1 MKEFIK
7 KYFSRHFP
15 IGKLFAATTQKEAA
29 LDFNSFTLSRGRQ
42 IWLKILSIS
51 HWVCLAG
58 FLIAILVANVPAWK
72 ITNWHVPFTT
82 REFNPIDLLKT
93 LCVSGLIGFG
103 TNYIA
108 IQMLFRPVQKRP
120 IWGQGLIPSQR
131 DRIVYTLASG
141 MHKYILA
148 EELIMMNLDKAGLPQ
163 KISDFVID
171 STNSLIKDEELKEE
185 IREWIVAGMKEYF
198 EQEHIRKD
206 ILAVIDAKVD
216 TSLEGGVKKFLV
228 NTYRNYQREDYHT
241 FINKMIDEVPPTA
254 GMVMDKFG
262 DEKTDEIILYL
273 NERRGE
279 LSKLI
284 SFSIAELLSRLDIP
298 DLLRTQ
304 MAHFDDS
311 RLERMVR
318 EATNEQLLY
327 IQYLG
332 TILGLLGGMLIWEP
346 VFMLVV
352 YGLLIGFLFA
362 LDIFL
367 FNRGNSAK

>member
-15 IGKLFAATTQKEAA
+15 IANLFAAVAQKEAA
-29 LDFNSFTLSRGRQ
+29 LDFNSFKLSRGRQ

-51 HWVCLAG
+51 HWVCLLG
-58 FLIAILVANVPAWK
+58 FVVGILLANILKLDFADWQIPIIANKFDPV
-72 ITNWHVPFTT
+72 
-82 REFNPIDLLKT
+82 ELLKI
-93 LCVSGLIGFG
+93 LCVSGLIGYG

-108 IQMLFRPVQKRP
+108 IHMLFRPVQKRP

-148 EELIMMNLDKAGLPQ
+148 EELIIMNLEKAGLPQ

-171 STNSLIKDEELKEE
+171 STNSLIKDEELKDE
-185 IREWIVAGMKEYF
+185 IREWIVAGMKDYF
-198 EQEHIRKD
+198 GQEQIRKD

-216 TSLEGGVKKFLV
+216 VSLEGGVKKFLV
-228 NTYRNYQREDYHT
+228 NTYRNYQREDYHA
-241 FINKMIDEVPPTA
+241 FISKMIDEVPPTA
-254 GMVMDKFG
+254 GMVMDRFG

-279 LSKLI
+279 LAKLI

-298 DLLRTQ
+298 NLLRKQ
-304 MAHFDDS
+304 MEHFDDS
-311 RLERMVR
+311 RLERMVW
-318 EATNEQLLY
+318 EASNEQLLY

-332 TILGLLGGMLIWEP
+332 TVLGLLGGLLIWQP
-346 VFMLVV
+346 IFMLGV
-352 YGLLIGFLFA
+352 YSVLIGGLFA

-367 FNRGNSAK
+367 FNRKKTN

>member
-15 IGKLFAATTQKEAA
+15 VGNLFAASMQKEAA
-29 LDFNSFTLSRGRQ
+29 LDFNSFKLSRGRQ
-42 IWLKILSIS
+42 IWLNILSIS

-58 FLIAILVANVPAWK
+58 FLIGVLLANVLKWDVTDWVVP
-72 ITNWHVPFTT
+72 ITRNKFD
-82 REFNPIDLLKT
+82 PIEMLKT
-93 LCVSGLIGFG
+93 LCVSGLIGYG

-108 IQMLFRPVQKRP
+108 IHMLFRPVQKRP
-120 IWGQGLIPSQR
+120 IWGQGLIPAQR
-131 DRIVYTLASG
+131 DRIVYTLANG

-148 EELIMMNLDKAGLPQ
+148 EELIIMNLEKAGLPQ

-171 STNSLIKDEELKEE
+171 GTNSLMKDEELKDE
-185 IREWIVAGMKEYF
+185 IREWIVAGMKDYF
-198 EQEHIRKD
+198 GNENIRKE

-216 TSLEGGVKKFLV
+216 VSLEGGVKKFLV
-228 NTYRNYQREDYHT
+228 NTYRNYQREDYHA

-279 LSKLI
+279 LAKLI

-298 DLLRTQ
+298 NLLRKQ
-304 MAHFDDS
+304 MEHFDDS
-311 RLERMVR
+311 RLERMVW
-318 EATNEQLLY
+318 EASNEQLLY

-332 TILGLLGGMLIWEP
+332 TILGLLGGLIIWEP
-346 VFMLVV
+346 VFMLGV
-352 YGLLIGFLFA
+352 YSVLLGGLFA
-362 LDIFL
+362 LDVFL
-367 FNRGNSAK
+367 FNRKKA